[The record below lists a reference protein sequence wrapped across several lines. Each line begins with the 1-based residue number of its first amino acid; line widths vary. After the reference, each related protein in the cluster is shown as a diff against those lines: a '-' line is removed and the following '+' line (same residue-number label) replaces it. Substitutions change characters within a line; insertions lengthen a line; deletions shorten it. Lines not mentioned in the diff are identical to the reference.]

1 MGRGLGT
8 AQRAILEA
16 IQSESLTTAR
26 LADLLERSQVQIR
39 NATDSLH
46 ARGLVRIK
54 RGPIGVRSDGMPLH
68 GRIVS
73 CVDSPGRLIEVTA
86 EDATEFVKR
95 WHYSGAATHG
105 VARHGWE
112 VDGQLVGV
120 SIYDTG
126 THPMREGVFGS
137 EHYRRV
143 LHHRRLA
150 LTDDAPRFT
159 ASQFIGA
166 SLKQLGRERPE
177 VWAVVTY
184 ADLCQGHDGVIY
196 RATDAVAAGV
206 VGRGNLH
213 LTDGEGRIRLT
224 QSLAGTWPERR
235 QEAHRRGW
243 IETRCLGKARYVW
256 LLGSGRQKRRLA
268 AGLRWP

>member
-1 MGRGLGT
+1 MGRGLGA

-16 IQSESLTTAR
+16 VQIESFTTAR
-26 LADLLERSQVQIR
+26 LAKLLDRSQVQIR
-39 NATDSLH
+39 NTTDSLH
-46 ARGLVRIK
+46 ARGLVRVK
-54 RGPIGVRSDGMPLH
+54 RGHIGTRPDGMPLY
-68 GRIVS
+68 GRVVCRI
-73 CVDSPGRLIEVTA
+73 DPPGRLIEVSS
-86 EDATEFVKR
+86 EEATEFVKR
-95 WHYSGAATHG
+95 WHYSGAASHG

-112 VDGQLVGV
+112 VDGRLIGV

-126 THPMREGVFGS
+126 THPMREGVFGP

-143 LHHRRLA
+143 LHHHRLA

-166 SLKQLGRERPE
+166 SLKQLRRERPE
-177 VWAVVTY
+177 LWAVVTY

-196 RATDAVAAGV
+196 RATNAVVTGV

-213 LTDGEGRIRLT
+213 LTDSEDRIRLT

-243 IETRCLGKARYVW
+243 IETKCRGKARYVW
-256 LLGSGRQKRRLA
+256 LLGSARFKRRLA
-268 AGLRWP
+268 ADLRWT